1 MIRKNENCG
10 GGSGSSGMLKR
21 AQVALRLGVCER
33 TVSRMVAAGEFPRPV
48 KVRRAAR
55 WPESDVDRFLGGSR
69 GAL

>member
-1 MIRKNENCG
+1 MIGKNENCG

-55 WPESDVDRFLGGSR
+55 WPESEVDRFLGGSR

>member
-1 MIRKNENCG
+1 MIGKNDKLG
-10 GGSGSSGMLKR
+10 GGSGPSGMLKR

-69 GAL
+69 GEL